1 MTLVAQSHKVGVPTR
16 GTVIHTLEQSTARL
30 EDAGCESPRVDAE
43 RQPPKSPLAEDVRER
58 LAEGAPAHEAFELRL
73 LRAAEPPASIRED
86 ARARRS
92 EDMSKQELGVHSRC
106 LAPRIREP
114 S

>member
-1 MTLVAQSHKVGVPTR
+1 MKLHLVFNAPVLLWEWFFELDDDLGLGPWDEHAPVHGQR
-16 GTVIHTLEQSTARL
+16 E
-30 EDAGCESPRVDAE
+30 
-43 RQPPKSPLAEDVRER
+43 PPEAPFAEDVRER